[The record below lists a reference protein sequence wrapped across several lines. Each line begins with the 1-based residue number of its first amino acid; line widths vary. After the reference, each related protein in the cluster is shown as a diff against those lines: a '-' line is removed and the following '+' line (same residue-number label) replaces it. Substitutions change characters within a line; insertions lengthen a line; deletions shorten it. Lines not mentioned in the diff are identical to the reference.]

1 MSSKAITPTHA
12 SSIRLIDKA
21 TLCAELAI
29 GERTLENM
37 VRAGA
42 FPPPVRIGKRAYWT
56 ENAVRLW
63 QQRQFS
69 MQEAWVQR

>member
-1 MSSKAITPTHA
+1 MSSKTINPTHA
-12 SSIRLIDKA
+12 PFIRLIDKA
-21 TLCAELAI
+21 ALCAELAI

-37 VRAGA
+37 VRAGS
-42 FPPPVRIGKRAYWT
+42 FPPAVRIGKRAYWT
-56 ENAVRLW
+56 ENAVRVW